1 MLRRLCA
8 PLVVGLAGLM
18 ALAGCQS
25 GGAAPPVL
33 PSPPPVEDDSE
44 GGEAASP
51 SAAGAFEVALDLG
64 GLRLVD
70 PQTGSTR
77 PVAFG
82 DAEGAVVRAVARSAG
97 EPAERGVNDECGAG
111 PLSYASWS
119 DGLTLWFSDGAFA
132 GWAVD
137 GRSSGSE
144 RLTTMT
150 GLGIGATRADLDRA
164 YAADV
169 GPSSLGTEFA
179 AGDLGGVLDGSGPG
193 ARVTDLWGGTTCAFR

>member
-8 PLVVGLAGLM
+8 PLVVVLV

-25 GGAAPPVL
+25 GGAAPPAPPVL
-33 PSPPPVEDDSE
+33 PAPPPVEDDSA
-44 GGEAASP
+44 GGAAASP
-51 SAAGAFEVALDLG
+51 SAAGASEVALDLD

-70 PQTGSTR
+70 PQTGSAR

-82 DAEGAVVRAVARSAG
+82 DAEGDVVRLVARAAG
-97 EPAERGVNDECGAG
+97 EPAGRGVNGECGAG
-111 PLSYASWS
+111 PLGYASWP
-119 DGLTLWFSDGAFA
+119 DGLTLWFADGAFA

-137 GRSSGSE
+137 GRSPGAE

-150 GLGIGATRADLDRA
+150 GLGVGSTRADLERA

-169 GPSSLGTEFA
+169 GPSTLGTEFA

-193 ARVTDLWGGTTCAFR
+193 ARVTDLWGGVSCAFR